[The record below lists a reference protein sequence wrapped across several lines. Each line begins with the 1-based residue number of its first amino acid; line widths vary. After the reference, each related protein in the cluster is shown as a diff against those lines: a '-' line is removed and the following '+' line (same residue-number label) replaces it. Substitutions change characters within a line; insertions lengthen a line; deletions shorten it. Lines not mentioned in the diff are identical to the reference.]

1 MVFFERVLPER
12 FCREFAEFKGGA
24 HQIVMYMSLVL
35 GIKPLLDDWIPSS
48 RLGAFIDLCS
58 NYGLHVRADAV
69 HCPVNPGALSDD
81 VVGKEYITSTS
92 AIGFPL
98 NAEVEGNVH
107 LFISKDKEL
116 LKRGMWYP
124 VIVRNRVIEQPRID
138 ILKYGEV
145 LGYPSCC
152 VRFFKKYNNWS
163 RYNFLLE
170 IHSHSEATPHYYCNP
185 FTKDA
190 VYSYIYHMPC
200 NFRCSETIS
209 LVSRL
214 RTEIQKREPGFVDA
228 IDRHLNMPFLVFYER
243 KFYAFDG
250 FIDDERLY
258 YSQVYFPDSWRPGK
272 VYLKL
277 LQSGNNLHISDGTV
291 HIFSGRRE
299 VASIGS
305 EMREND
311 FEYPFL
317 IQFGKQ

>member
-1 MVFFERVLPER
+1 MAYFERVLPER
-12 FCREFAEFKGGA
+12 FCREFADFRGDA

-35 GIKPLLDDWIPSS
+35 GIKPLLDDWIPGS
-48 RLGAFIDLCS
+48 RLEEFIAICTS
-58 NYGLHVRADAV
+58 YGLHVRADALHRSV
-69 HCPVNPGALSDD
+69 DRRALSDEI
-81 VVGKEYITSTS
+81 VGKEYITSTS

-98 NAEVEGNVH
+98 KTEIDGTVH
-107 LFISKDKEL
+107 VFVSREKEL
-116 LKRGMWYP
+116 LSRGMWYP
-124 VIVRNRVIEQPRID
+124 VIVRNRIIEQPRID

-152 VRFFKKYNNWS
+152 VRFFREYNNWS
-163 RYNFLLE
+163 RYNFLRE
-170 IHSHSEATPHYYCNP
+170 IHSRSVGAAHCYCNP

-200 NFRCSETIS
+200 SYRCRETIS

-214 RTEIQKREPGFVDA
+214 RSEIQKREPGFVEV
-228 IDRHLNMPFLVFYER
+228 IDRHLMLPFLVFYER

-258 YSQVYFPDSWRPGK
+258 YSHVYFPDSWKPGN

-291 HIFSGRRE
+291 HIFTGRRE
-299 VASIGS
+299 VARICA
-305 EMREND
+305 EMREN
-311 FEYPFL
+311 EYECPFL
-317 IQFGKQ
+317 IQFGKK

>member
-1 MVFFERVLPER
+1 MALFERIMPER
-12 FCREFAEFKGGA
+12 FCREFAEFRGDA

-35 GIKPLLDDWIPSS
+35 GIKPLLDDWIPGP
-48 RLGAFIDLCS
+48 RLGKFIDLCAS
-58 NYGLHVRADAV
+58 YGLYVRADALHRSV
-69 HCPVNPGALSDD
+69 DSRTLPDD
-81 VVGKEYITSTS
+81 IIGREYITSTS

-98 NAEVEGNVH
+98 NAEVDGNVH
-107 LFISKDKEL
+107 VFVSKDKDL
-116 LKRGMWYP
+116 LGKGMWYP
-124 VIVRNRVIEQPRID
+124 VIVRNRIIEQPRID

-152 VRFFKKYNNWS
+152 VRFFRNYNNWS
-163 RYNFLLE
+163 RYNFLRE
-170 IHSHSEATPHYYCNP
+170 IHSHSAGAPHYHCNP

-200 NFRCSETIS
+200 SFRCSETIS

-214 RTEIQKREPGFVDA
+214 RSEIQKWEPGFVDA
-228 IDRHLNMPFLVFYER
+228 IDRHLTIPFLVFYER

-258 YSQVYFPDSWRPGK
+258 YSQVYFPDSWRPDQ
-272 VYLKL
+272 VYMKL
-277 LQSGNNLHISDGTV
+277 LQSGNNLHISGGTV

-299 VASIGS
+299 VARIGS
-305 EMREND
+305 EMRENE